1 MKKFYNF
8 LHISALCF
16 VFCLITFGCASNQ
29 NDKQQGIVVQNNTG
43 NILDGET
50 IYPEQVKAV
59 IKHYNE
65 KYKINISYVN
75 GDDGL
80 DGFLSNL
87 QLSKKPQGVFQYNKG
102 HKYGF
107 IFVKYNNI
115 DYCVIIDTIPHL
127 SSYKNKLSVDNNK
140 LYIKFDNGK
149 KYRAIMFGE
158 NLQKANQGCG
168 SFTLAILKQLLKFN
182 ALPLYEVIRM
192 DAKYGTGDKLNRDK
206 DKKSILRGTDF
217 NIVKSSYFAPH
228 IYKYAQTMSLQK
240 EFDNVYFKNK
250 KIMFN
255 TYRNFYS
262 TKYKDK
268 QVSTKV
274 FEITQKYKDMA
285 NQNDEHISNFKNVL
299 FTFPKN
305 EEEDLSIK
313 GLQTY
318 KRYFNT
324 AEYYKKKDIGTL
336 IETNIII
343 ENNDVVNNDIQTS
356 VE

>member
-1 MKKFYNF
+1 MKKLFNIIN
-8 LHISALCF
+8 ISILCLGIC
-16 VFCLITFGCASNQ
+16 VVVNGCASDVKGTSDKVVIQ
-29 NDKQQGIVVQNNTG
+29 NDTG

-50 IYPEQVKAV
+50 IYPDQVKAV

-75 GDDGL
+75 GDDEL
-80 DGFLSNL
+80 NDFISDI
-87 QLSKKPQGVFQYNKG
+87 QLTKKPQGVFQYNKG

-107 IFVKYNNI
+107 VFVKYNNI

-158 NLQKANQGCG
+158 NLQKANKGCG

-192 DAKYGTGDKLNRDK
+192 DAKYGTGDKLHRDK
-206 DKKSILRGTDF
+206 EKKSILRGTDF
-217 NIVKSSYFAPH
+217 NIVKGSYFAPH

-262 TKYKDK
+262 TTYKDK
-268 QVSTKV
+268 QISTKV

-285 NQNDEHISNFKNVL
+285 NQNDGNMTEFKNIL
-299 FTFPKN
+299 FTIPQN
-305 EEEDLSIK
+305 NAEEISVK

-324 AEYYKKKDIGTL
+324 AEYYKKKEIGTL
-336 IETNIII
+336 IENSI
-343 ENNDVVNNDIQTS
+343 VV
-356 VE
+356 EEE